1 MVISLSTKRFAF
13 LFITLLLLQQDLFQ
27 QAASANESLST
38 IAAAEAVYR
47 ERVAAWTASPGEN
60 SDYIAVAL
68 ESLAALYS
76 ENGRN
81 DDAISKYQEALVVR
95 EKAPKPAASFIA
107 VTQIKL
113 ADCLT
118 LSHRDAQAEPLLIAA
133 LATQTKLLGRGNPN
147 IQPTI
152 RKLAVCYRDQKQYSS
167 AEILF
172 KELLATIKKHIERS
186 RSSLAWMDEICYAKE
201 QSDLI
206 DNYMR
211 QKNWAEAIPLSQKLL
226 ATYQS
231 MPGNDHDSD
240 SLPSAL
246 LTLGVCYSE
255 DGQYVLA
262 EPLFEEALKLLQ
274 SSRKHEPSYV
284 AIVLSKQ
291 ANNLAAMAKYNQAEP
306 SYKEALSTWGRVNR
320 PGDGDQLDTITGY
333 IALLT
338 KTNRISEA
346 AKFQSQAT
354 FIKEHFVFTR
364 LPLPRSC
371 MDCWGTLEFGETIRQ
386 ERTLI
391 PPN

>member
-1 MVISLSTKRFAF
+1 MVLSLTRKRFAF
-13 LFITLLLLQQDLFQ
+13 LFIAILLLQQDLFP
-27 QAASANESLST
+27 QAALANESSST

-81 DDAISKYQEALVVR
+81 DDAISKYKEALVVR
-95 EKAPKPAASFIA
+95 EKAAKPAASYIA
-107 VTQIKL
+107 VTQTKL
-113 ADCLT
+113 ADCL
-118 LSHRDAQAEPLLIAA
+118 SFAHRDAQAEPLLIAA

-246 LTLGVCYSE
+246 LTMGVCYSE
-255 DGQYVLA
+255 DGQYLLA

-306 SYKEALSTWGRVNR
+306 LYKEALSIWGRVNR

-333 IALLT
+333 VALLT

-346 AKFQSQAT
+346 AKLQSQAA
-354 FIKEHFVFTR
+354 FIKKHFVFTR

-386 ERTLI
+386 EKTLI

>member
-1 MVISLSTKRFAF
+1 MKPLLIALLILAF
-13 LFITLLLLQQDLFQ
+13 SSID
-27 QAASANESLST
+27 AARCKQPIALTIPDEEVLCQKQ
-38 IAAAEAVYR
+38 IAAWKAI
-47 ERVAAWTASPGEN
+47 PGDN
-60 SDYIAVAL
+60 SDFIAVEL
-68 ESLAALYS
+68 EKLAALYS

-81 DDAISKYQEALVVR
+81 SDAIAKYKEALAVR
-95 EKAPKPAASFIA
+95 EKAPKPSASFIA

-118 LSHRDAQAEPLLIAA
+118 LAHRDAQAEPLLIAA

-152 RKLAVCYRDQKQYSS
+152 RKLAVCYREQKQYSS

-186 RSSLAWMDEICYAKE
+186 RSSLSWMDEICYAKE

-231 MPGNDHDSD
+231 MPSNEHDSD

-246 LTLGVCYSE
+246 LTMGVCYSE
-255 DGQYVLA
+255 DGQYLLA

-274 SSRKHEPSYV
+274 SSRKHEPSYL

-291 ANNLAAMAKYNQAEP
+291 ADNLAAMAKYNQAEP
-306 SYKEALSTWGRVNR
+306 LYKEALSIWGRVNR

-333 IALLT
+333 VALLT

-346 AKFQSQAT
+346 AKLQSRAA
-354 FIKEHFVFTR
+354 FIKKHFVFTR

-371 MDCWGTLEFGETIRQ
+371 MNCWGTLEFGETIRQ
-386 ERTLI
+386 EKTLI